1 MLTDL
6 LKRTIQSAVKK
17 MKGVEK
23 RTYQAEVTKEH
34 LGGSARKAERT
45 FGWDREA
52 VKKGQMEIET
62 QIVCIDNFSA
72 RGRKKTEEL
81 LPNLETD
88 IHELINEKTQADPK
102 FRTPFRYSRI
112 SARAVR
118 EALIREKGYTD
129 EQLPSRQTI
138 GEILNRLKYRLKKT
152 LKTKPLKKIP
162 ETDAIFNNVHQG
174 NAESDESPKSL
185 RISIDSKAKVKI
197 GELSRGGKDR
207 TEEARKANDHD
218 NEVKA
223 KLVPVGIL
231 EVVGGQLTIY
241 FGQSFET
248 ADLIADVIEQWW
260 QENLHKH
267 PEVNELVINSDNGP
281 SVQSHRTQ
289 FLKRMVTFSKK
300 SGLTLRL
307 LYYPPYH
314 SKYNPIEHCWG
325 SLEQYW
331 NGAILDSIQTALEWA
346 SNMSWGGLHPIVKL
360 VETTYEK
367 GVKVCRKEMNELQEW
382 ITRSDTLPKYDVVI
396 RCA

>member
-1 MLTDL
+1 MLTDPL
-6 LKRTIQSAVKK
+6 RRTIKAAAKK
-17 MKGVEK
+17 MKGREK
-23 RTYQAEVTKEH
+23 RSYQAEVTNEH
-34 LGGSARKAERT
+34 LDGSARKAERV
-45 FGWDREA
+45 FGWDRNA
-52 VKKGQMEIET
+52 VKKGQMEMKTGIE
-62 QIVCIDNFSA
+62 CLDDFSA

-81 LPNLETD
+81 LPDLEND
-88 IHELINEKTQADPK
+88 IRDLLNENTQADPK
-102 FRTPFRYSRI
+102 FRSPFRYSRI
-112 SARAVR
+112 SAKAVR
-118 EALIREKGYTD
+118 EALIREKEYTD
-129 EQLPSRQTI
+129 EELPSRQTI
-138 GEILNRLKYRLKKT
+138 GDILNRFGFRLKKT

-162 ETDAIFNNVHQG
+162 ETDAIFDNVRQG
-174 NAESDESPKSL
+174 NAESDNDPESL
-185 RISIDSKAKVKI
+185 RISVDTKAKVKI

-207 TEEARKANDHD
+207 TEEAREAHDHD

-231 EVVGGQLTIY
+231 DVAGGRLTIF

-248 ADLIADVIEQWW
+248 TDLIADSIEQWW
-260 QENLHKH
+260 QENRGRH
-267 PEVNELVINSDNGP
+267 PEVTELVINVDNGS

-289 FLKRMVTFSKK
+289 LLKRMVAFSKEA
-300 SGLTLRL
+300 GLTIRF

-346 SNMSWGGLHPIVKL
+346 SNMTWSGLHPVVKL
-360 VETTYEK
+360 VEKTYEK
-367 GVKVCRKEMNELQEW
+367 GVKVCRKEMNELQKW